1 MVAVHSLALAYD
13 NDTNCPSMTLER
25 AAEKLDSLRRAHKL
39 NSVPLARYYLSYCRS
54 LHSMDVFG
62 PTVVSGWRQFVTGDP
77 FIRNKTIVVMGDSGC
92 HVYSTICK
100 KKHRS
105 IVSDLRASAGYPNV
119 NDLTEVG
126 AHPYRQLELLRGW
139 INRHVQFG
147 FAKPGSL
154 GDGTFS
160 GSDFVIIWFDSKNGL
175 QMMANKGTQCLA
187 LSLHL
192 VRVCLK
198 SIKC

>member
-1 MVAVHSLALAYD
+1 MS
-13 NDTNCPSMTLER
+13 TQS
-25 AAEKLDSLRRAHKL
+25 
-39 NSVPLARYYLSYCRS
+39 
-54 LHSMDVFG
+54 
-62 PTVVSGWRQFVTGDP
+62 FV
-77 FIRNKTIVVMGDSGC
+77 
-92 HVYSTICK
+92 K

-160 GSDFVIIWFDSKNGL
+160 GSDFVIIWFDSQNGL
-175 QMMANKGTQCLA
+175 QIMANKGTQCLA

>member
-1 MVAVHSLALAYD
+1 
-13 NDTNCPSMTLER
+13 MTLER
-25 AAEKLDSLRRAHKL
+25 AAENLDSLRRAHKL
-39 NSVPLARYYLSYCRS
+39 NSVLSFATFDGRFGTHGGVWVAAVCDRRS
-54 LHSMDVFG
+54 LHQEQDYCGYGRLRLPCLLNHLS
-62 PTVVSGWRQFVTGDP
+62 
-77 FIRNKTIVVMGDSGC
+77 N
-92 HVYSTICK
+92 

-126 AHPYRQLELLRGW
+126 AHPYRQLELLREW

-160 GSDFVIIWFDSKNGL
+160 GSDFVIIWFDSQNGL
-175 QMMANKGTQCLA
+175 QIMANKGTQCLA